1 MEATLSGVIPRSQ
14 VSIGLDP
21 GLRPTLGPMAA
32 GRVLV
37 IDYFAS
43 QGCGVVIGDLTCHFS
58 ATAPAPGY
66 RELAAIEGV
75 PLFVEARLLTM
86 LTEAGPSLVRA
97 GPPFARHLR
106 IELERPERWI
116 DFLEGPGVL
125 AGKGARIPLPGP
137 R

>member
-1 MEATLSGVIPRSQ
+1 MEATLTGVIPRSQ

-21 GLRPTLGPMAA
+21 GLRPALGPMAA

-43 QGCGVVIGDLTCHFS
+43 QGCGVVIGDLTCRFS
-58 ATAPAPGY
+58 ATAPGSGY

-75 PLFVEARLLTM
+75 ALFVEGRLLTM
-86 LTEAGPSLVRA
+86 LTEAGPSLVLA
-97 GPPFARHLR
+97 GPPFARHLA
-106 IELERPERWI
+106 IELEQPERWI
-116 DFLEGPGVL
+116 DFLEGPGIL
-125 AGKGARIPLPGP
+125 TGKRARISLPGP